1 VYIQLHILTTKGSV
15 LTATKSLIMFEGK
28 IEQGL
33 SFLLNKV
40 NGVFSSSIS
49 SNSVALSDP
58 AVAITAGML
67 ASCWIQ

>member
-1 VYIQLHILTTKGSV
+1 
-15 LTATKSLIMFEGK
+15 MFEGK